1 MLAVSSSGEATRPPD
16 PTPIE
21 NLAPSICKC
30 RLGHNLVNIPE
41 GVLLPETY
49 SKVPNKHTGVII
61 YFRIAVHPVR
71 SLFRTVCLFFFQK
84 FRSGLK
90 KIILGGAFI
99 WKFSMFRVYN
109 NTYKLY
115 IWQMG
120 YLLCELIV
128 YYAPCLHSAFIWFWE
143 FVRGCSYSAQCFYL
157 ILRIFPGGAL
167 IPVWAKNAGTS
178 DIAAVWGWMSD
189 DCLKNGGHDGRCWP
203 QTTIKMHA

>member
-1 MLAVSSSGEATRPPD
+1 MNTYIIKLHFEVNLSWMIYYPCHDADDNTVYELTAEAPCRAYGQAMGRPMWVN
-16 PTPIE
+16 
-21 NLAPSICKC
+21 NL
-30 RLGHNLVNIPE
+30 
-41 GVLLPETY
+41 Y

-71 SLFRTVCLFFFQK
+71 SLFRTVCLFFSPKVQI
-84 FRSGLK
+84 RSK

-99 WKFSMFRVYN
+99 WKFIMFRVYN

-167 IPVWAKNAGTS
+167 IPPSAFIWNFRVDASAPSHQW
-178 DIAAVWGWMSD
+178 
-189 DCLKNGGHDGRCWP
+189 L
-203 QTTIKMHA
+203 